1 MAHVWKQ
8 LSMMALFT
16 VLILIE
22 ACSDQGPT
30 ASCRPGTPAVTRGA
44 DSSVRWTLVSGP
56 TMQRLSS
63 VKMTGV
69 TTGVALGDS
78 GTYLIYGGGTVWAP
92 VNFGPTQRAK
102 NFYGIEADASG
113 SVWLAGDSGT
123 IVYAPS
129 YGGGFAQQTSNVLV
143 TLAAISRVD
152 GTSEMFA
159 AGAGGV
165 IIHTLDGVGFGGT
178 WSGEVSPTAHT
189 LFFIGGPADTNM
201 LAAGEAG
208 SAARFNGTSWSPDTL
223 GVSVDIRSGAFV
235 GNPSSDVW
243 LVGNRGTILHSVNDA
258 SGTWSVQPS
267 GTTEDLFAVTAD
279 SATRAFAVG
288 SGGTILHWNGAEW
301 REMPSPTSANLRAIA
316 HGYAGSVDY
325 WVVGDCGTILH
336 GTP

>member
-1 MAHVWKQ
+1 M
-8 LSMMALFT
+8 T
-16 VLILIE
+16 
-22 ACSDQGPT
+22 T
-30 ASCRPGTPAVTRGA
+30 GA
-44 DSSVRWTLVSGP
+44 DSSVRWTLVSSP

-63 VKMTGV
+63 IKMTGV
-69 TTGVALGDS
+69 TTGVALGDR
-78 GTYLIYGGGTVWAP
+78 GTYLVYGGGTVWSP

-129 YGGGFAQQTSNVLV
+129 YGGGFAQQASNVLV
-143 TLAAISRVD
+143 TLASISRVE

-165 IIHTLDGVGFGGT
+165 IIHTLDGVGFSGT
-178 WSGEVSPTAHT
+178 WSGQASQTTHS

-201 LAAGEAG
+201 LAVGEAG
-208 SAARFNGTSWSPDTL
+208 SAVRFNGTAWSPDTL
-223 GVSVDIRSGAFV
+223 GVSVNIRSGAFV
-235 GNPSSDVW
+235 GNPSTDTW
-243 LVGNRGTILHSVNDA
+243 LVGDRGTILHSVSGV

-267 GTTEDLFAVTAD
+267 GTTEDLFGITAD

-288 SGGTILHWNGAEW
+288 SGGTILHWDGATW
-301 REMPSPTSANLRAIA
+301 RAMVSPTFENLRAIA
-316 HGYAGSVDY
+316 HGYSASVDY

-336 GTP
+336 GTT